1 MRKATRITATV
12 LGLTAG
18 GAGIE
23 HGVFEILQGPAR
35 PEGLM
40 IASMGPPCVPELSWN
55 ACEPAMTIVPSFLI
69 TGILAIFFGLIVAVW
84 SAFFVQKKHG
94 GLVLI
99 LLCIPLLLFGGGI
112 FPPLIGIIAGVLGTR
127 INKPLNPEGSRL
139 SGRLLRFLALLWPW
153 ALGLY
158 VLWILGQWGIGYFF
172 NDWLLAN
179 GYIIIFMVLGTL
191 LLAVVTTY
199 AHDLQRAKDILRALP
214 RALPSQPRGQLRDP
228 SKDERESTRGG
239 NIQ

>member
-23 HGVFEILQGPAR
+23 HGYFEVLQGNAR

-40 IASMGPPCVPELSWN
+40 IPSMGPPFVPDLSWN
-55 ACEPAMTIVPSFLI
+55 QCEPAMTVIPNFLI
-69 TGILAIFFGLIVAVW
+69 TGILAVIVGIIVMIC

-112 FPPLIGIIAGVLGTR
+112 FPPLIGIIAGALGTQ

-139 SGRLLRFLALLWPW
+139 SGELLRFLAVLWPW
-153 ALGLY
+153 SLVLYALW
-158 VLWILGQWGIGYFF
+158 VFGQFALGYFF

-179 GYIIIFMVLGTL
+179 GYIIIVMVLGTL
-191 LLAVVTTY
+191 LLTVVTTH
-199 AHDLQRAKDILRALP
+199 AHDLEEDKQFMMNN
-214 RALPSQPRGQLRDP
+214 Q
-228 SKDERESTRGG
+228 
-239 NIQ
+239 

>member
-1 MRKATRITATV
+1 MQMRRATRVTANV

-23 HGVFEILQGPAR
+23 HGIFEIMQGDTR

-40 IASMGPPCVPELSWN
+40 IASIGPPCVPELSWN
-55 ACEPAMTIVPSFLI
+55 QCEPAMTIVSNLLI
-69 TGILAIFFGLIVAVW
+69 TGILAVLFSLIVLVW
-84 SAFFVQKKHG
+84 SLLFIQKRHG

-112 FPPLIGIIAGVLGTR
+112 FPPLIGIIAGALGTR

-139 SGRLLRFLALLWPW
+139 SGGLLRILALLWPW
-153 ALGLY
+153 SLVLY
-158 VLWILGQWGIGYFF
+158 VVWVLGQWVIGHFF

-179 GYIIIFMVLGTL
+179 GYLIIIMVLGSL
-191 LLAVVTTY
+191 LLTVITTY
-199 AHDLQRAKDILRALP
+199 ARDLHEAAKARAQAN
-214 RALPSQPRGQLRDP
+214 A
-228 SKDERESTRGG
+228 
-239 NIQ
+239 

>member
-1 MRKATRITATV
+1 MRRATRITATV

-23 HGVFEILQGPAR
+23 HGFFELLQGNAR

-40 IASMGPPCVPELSWN
+40 IASMGPPCVPELTWH
-55 ACEPAMTIVPSFLI
+55 ACEPAMTIIPSFLI
-69 TGILAIFFGLIVAVW
+69 TGILALLLSIAVMVW

-112 FPPLIGIIAGVLGTR
+112 FPPLIGIIAGALGTR
-127 INKPLNPEGSRL
+127 IHKPLHPDRSRL
-139 SGRLLRFLALLWPW
+139 SGGVLRFLAVLWPW
-153 ALGLY
+153 SLILY
-158 VLWILGQWGIGYFF
+158 VVWVLGQWVLGYFF

-179 GYIIIFMVLGTL
+179 GYLSIVMVLGTL
-191 LLAVVTTY
+191 LLTAMTTY
-199 AHDLQRAKDILRALP
+199 GHDLHRAT
-214 RALPSQPRGQLRDP
+214 Q
-228 SKDERESTRGG
+228 
-239 NIQ
+239 